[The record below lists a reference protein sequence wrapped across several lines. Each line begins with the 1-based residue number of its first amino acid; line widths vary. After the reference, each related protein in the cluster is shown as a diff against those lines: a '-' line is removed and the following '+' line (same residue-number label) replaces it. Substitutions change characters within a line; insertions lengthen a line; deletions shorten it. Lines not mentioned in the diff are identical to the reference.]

1 MENQRSMEEVL
12 KLQREHYLKEGP
24 PSYALRIDRLNR
36 VQDMIIQNKD
46 RIIEALNADFGS
58 RSPNQSLISDVYAV
72 LPAFTHAKKHLK
84 SWMKDEKRKS
94 NFPFGLMGA
103 KSYIHREPLGVV
115 GMISP
120 WNFPMYLSL
129 APLAGIFSAGN
140 QVMHKPSEFTPITS
154 ELLKEI
160 CDGTF
165 DETEFATF
173 LGGPDVGSAFTQLKF
188 DHLLFT
194 GSGNIGKHVMRAA
207 SENLVPVTLELG
219 GKSPVIVSDS
229 SNINITARR
238 VMFNKTLN
246 AGQICLAPDYVYVH
260 ETQKDNFVEACKD
273 QVSNFYSDLKYNPDY
288 TSVINQKHYDRLNG
302 LLSDAKDH
310 GAELVEINP
319 ADEDFSQQESH
330 KIPPTLVLNP
340 TDEMQIMKEEIFGP
354 LLPIKTY
361 KDISEPINY
370 INKNDKPLGL
380 YYFGNN
386 INEENNV
393 VNSTSSGGVTIN
405 DIMGHIQQNELGFG
419 GVGPSGMG
427 KYDGFDGFTN
437 FSNNKPIYKQVG
449 FGLDKLLDAIRPPY
463 KGSIEDVLKK
473 LLK

>member
-12 KLQREHYLKEGP
+12 RLQREHYLNEGP
-24 PSYALRIDRLNR
+24 PSYELRIDRLDR
-36 VQDMIIQNKD
+36 VQDMVIQNKE
-46 RIIEALNADFGS
+46 RITEALNADFGT
-58 RSPNQSLISDVYAV
+58 RSPNQSLISDVYGV
-72 LPAFTHAKKHLK
+72 LPAFSHAKKHLK

-160 CDGTF
+160 CDSAF

-173 LGGPDVGSAFTQLKF
+173 LGGPEVGAAFTQLKF

-207 SENLVPVTLELG
+207 SENLVPLTLELG

-229 SNINITARR
+229 SNIDITARR

-260 ETQKDNFVEACKD
+260 ETEKDNFVEACKN
-273 QVSNFYSDLKYNPDY
+273 QVSEFYSDLKYNPDY
-288 TSVINQKHYDRLNG
+288 TSVINQKHYDRLIG

-319 ADEDFSQQESH
+319 ANEDFSQQESY

-340 TDEMQIMKEEIFGP
+340 SDEMQIMKEEIFGP

-361 KDISEPINY
+361 KDIDDPIEY

-386 INEENNV
+386 KNEEAKV
-393 VNSTSSGGVTIN
+393 INSTSSGGVTVN

-427 KYDGFDGFTN
+427 KYDGFEGFTN
-437 FSNNKPIYKQVG
+437 FSNNKPIYKQIG

-463 KGSIEDVLKK
+463 KSSIEDVLKK

>member
-1 MENQRSMEEVL
+1 MESQRSMDEVL
-12 KLQREHYLKEGP
+12 KLQREHFLKEGP
-24 PSYALRIDRLNR
+24 PSYELRIDRLNR
-36 VQDMIIQNKD
+36 VKDIVIQNKE
-46 RIIEALNADFGS
+46 RITEALNTDFGT
-58 RSPNQSLISDVYAV
+58 RSPSQSLISDVYAV
-72 LPAFTHAKKHLK
+72 LPPFTYAIKHLK

-103 KSYIHREPLGVV
+103 KSYIHREPLGSI

-120 WNFPMYLSL
+120 WNFPIYLSL

-160 CDGTF
+160 CDSAF

-173 LGGPDVGSAFTQLKF
+173 LGGPDVGAAFTQLKF

-229 SNINITARR
+229 SNIDITARR

-260 ETQKDNFVEACKD
+260 ETEKDNFVEACKD
-273 QVSNFYSDLKYNPDY
+273 QVNNFYSDLKYNPDY

-319 ADEDFSQQESH
+319 ADEDFTQQESH

-361 KDISEPINY
+361 KDIREPINY

-386 INEENNV
+386 KNEEAKV
-393 VNSTSSGGVTIN
+393 LNSTSSGGVTVN
-405 DIMGHIQQNELGFG
+405 DIMGHLQQNELGFG

-449 FGLDKLLDAIRPPY
+449 FGLEKFFDAIRPPY
-463 KGSIEDVLKK
+463 NDGFENVIKK

>member
-1 MENQRSMEEVL
+1 MESQRSMDEVL
-12 KLQREHYLKEGP
+12 KLQREHFLKEGP
-24 PSYALRIDRLNR
+24 PSYELRIDRLNR
-36 VQDMIIQNKD
+36 VKDIVIQNKE
-46 RIIEALNADFGS
+46 RITEALNTDFGA
-58 RSPNQSLISDVYAV
+58 RSQSQSLISDVYAV
-72 LPAFTHAKKHLK
+72 LPPFTYAKKHLK

-103 KSYIHREPLGVV
+103 KSYIHREPLGSI

-120 WNFPMYLSL
+120 WNFPIYLSL

-160 CDGTF
+160 CDSAF

-173 LGGPDVGSAFTQLKF
+173 LGGPDVGAAFTQLKF

-229 SNINITARR
+229 SNIDITARR

-273 QVSNFYSDLKYNPDY
+273 QVNNFYSDLKYNPDY

-319 ADEDFSQQESH
+319 ADEDFTQQESH

-361 KDISEPINY
+361 KDIREPINY

-386 INEENNV
+386 KNEEAKV
-393 VNSTSSGGVTIN
+393 LNSTSSGGVTVN
-405 DIMGHIQQNELGFG
+405 DIMGHLQQNELGFG

-449 FGLDKLLDAIRPPY
+449 FGLEKFFDAIRPPY
-463 KGSIEDVLKK
+463 KDGFENVIKK

>member
-1 MENQRSMEEVL
+1 MENQMSMQEVL
-12 KLQREHYLKEGP
+12 KLQREHFLNEGP
-24 PSYALRIDRLNR
+24 PSYELRIDRLDR
-36 VQDMIIQNKD
+36 VQDMVIQNKE
-46 RIIEALNADFGS
+46 RITEALDADFGS

-72 LPAFTHAKKHLK
+72 LPAFSHAKKHLK

-160 CDGTF
+160 CDSAF

-173 LGGPDVGSAFTQLKF
+173 LGGPEVGAAFTQLKF

-207 SENLVPVTLELG
+207 SENLVPLTLELG

-229 SNINITARR
+229 SNIDITARR

-260 ETQKDNFVEACKD
+260 ETEKDNFVEACKT
-273 QVSNFYSDLKYNPDY
+273 QVNEFYSDLKYNPDY

-319 ADEDFSQQESH
+319 ADEDFTQQESH

-361 KDISEPINY
+361 KDIREPINY

-386 INEENNV
+386 KNEEAKV
-393 VNSTSSGGVTIN
+393 LNSTSSGGVTVN
-405 DIMGHIQQNELGFG
+405 DIMGHLQQNELGFG

-449 FGLDKLLDAIRPPY
+449 FGLEKFFDAIRPPY
-463 KGSIEDVLKK
+463 KDGFENVIKK

>member
-1 MENQRSMEEVL
+1 MESQRSMDEVL
-12 KLQREHYLKEGP
+12 KLQREHFLKEGP
-24 PSYALRIDRLNR
+24 PSYELRIDRLNR
-36 VQDMIIQNKD
+36 VKDIVIQNKE
-46 RIIEALNADFGS
+46 RITEALNTDFGA
-58 RSPNQSLISDVYAV
+58 RSQSQSLISDVYAV
-72 LPAFTHAKKHLK
+72 LPPFTYAKKHLK

-94 NFPFGLMGA
+94 NFPFGLLGA
-103 KSYIHREPLGVV
+103 KSYIHREPLGSI

-120 WNFPMYLSL
+120 WNFPIYLSL

-160 CDGTF
+160 CDSAF

-173 LGGPDVGSAFTQLKF
+173 LGGPDVGAAFTQLKF

-229 SNINITARR
+229 SNIDITARR

-260 ETQKDNFVEACKD
+260 ETEKDNFVEACKD
-273 QVSNFYSDLKYNPDY
+273 QVNNFYSDLKYNPDY

-319 ADEDFSQQESH
+319 ADEDFTQQESH

-370 INKNDKPLGL
+370 INKKDKPLGL

-386 INEENNV
+386 KNEEAKV
-393 VNSTSSGGVTIN
+393 VNSTSSGGITVN

-437 FSNNKPIYKQVG
+437 FSNNKPVYKQIG
-449 FGLDKLLDAIRPPY
+449 FGLDRLLDAIRPPY
-463 KGSIEDVLKK
+463 KDSVEDVLKK

>member
-1 MENQRSMEEVL
+1 MESQRSMDEVL
-12 KLQREHYLKEGP
+12 KLQREHFLKEGP
-24 PSYALRIDRLNR
+24 PSYELRIDRLNR
-36 VQDMIIQNKD
+36 VKDIVIQNKE
-46 RIIEALNADFGS
+46 RITEALNTDFGA
-58 RSPNQSLISDVYAV
+58 RSQSQSLISDVYAV
-72 LPAFTHAKKHLK
+72 LPPFTYAKKHLK

-94 NFPFGLMGA
+94 NFPFGLLGA
-103 KSYIHREPLGVV
+103 KSYIHREPLGSI

-120 WNFPMYLSL
+120 WNFPIYLSL

-160 CDGTF
+160 CDSAF

-173 LGGPDVGSAFTQLKF
+173 LGGPDVGAAFTQLKF

-229 SNINITARR
+229 SNIDITARR

-260 ETQKDNFVEACKD
+260 ETEKDNFVEACKD
-273 QVSNFYSDLKYNPDY
+273 QVNNFYSDLKYNPDY

-319 ADEDFSQQESH
+319 ADEDFTQQESH

-361 KDISEPINY
+361 KDIREPINY

-386 INEENNV
+386 KNEEAKV
-393 VNSTSSGGVTIN
+393 LNSTSSGGVTVN
-405 DIMGHIQQNELGFG
+405 DIMGHLQQNELGFG

-449 FGLDKLLDAIRPPY
+449 FGLEKFFDAIRPPY
-463 KGSIEDVLKK
+463 KDGFENVIKK

>member
-12 KLQREHYLKEGP
+12 KLQREHFLNEGP
-24 PSYALRIDRLNR
+24 PSYELRIDRLDR
-36 VQDMIIQNKD
+36 VQDMVIQNKE
-46 RIIEALNADFGS
+46 RITEALNTDFGS
-58 RSPNQSLISDVYAV
+58 RSPSQSLITDVYAV
-72 LPAFTHAKKHLK
+72 LPAFSHAKKHLK

-94 NFPFGLMGA
+94 NFPFGFLGA

-160 CDGTF
+160 CDSAF

-173 LGGPDVGSAFTQLKF
+173 LGGPDIGAAFTQLKF

-207 SENLVPVTLELG
+207 SENLVPLTLELG

-229 SNINITARR
+229 SNIDITARR

-260 ETQKDNFVEACKD
+260 ETEKDNFVEACKN
-273 QVSNFYSDLKYNPDY
+273 QVNEFYSDLKYNPDY
-288 TSVINQKHYDRLNG
+288 TSVINQKHYERLNG
-302 LLSDAKDH
+302 LLADAKDH

-319 ADEDFSQQESH
+319 ANEDFSQQESH

-361 KDISEPINY
+361 KDINEPINY

-386 INEENNV
+386 KNEEAKV
-393 VNSTSSGGVTIN
+393 VNSTTSGGVTVN
-405 DIMGHIQQNELGFG
+405 DIMWHIQQNELGFG

-427 KYDGFDGFTN
+427 KYDGFDGFMN
-437 FSNNKPIYKQVG
+437 FSNNKPIYKQIG
-449 FGLDKLLDAIRPPY
+449 FGLDKFLDAIRPPY
-463 KGSIEDVLKK
+463 KGSIEDVLQK

>member
-1 MENQRSMEEVL
+1 MESQRSMDEVL
-12 KLQREHYLKEGP
+12 KLQREHFLKEGP
-24 PSYALRIDRLNR
+24 PSYELRIDRLNR
-36 VQDMIIQNKD
+36 VKDIVIQNKE
-46 RIIEALNADFGS
+46 RITEALNTDFGT
-58 RSPNQSLISDVYAV
+58 RSASQSLISDVYAV
-72 LPAFTHAKKHLK
+72 LPPFTYAIKHLK

-94 NFPFGLMGA
+94 NFPFGLLGA
-103 KSYIHREPLGVV
+103 KSYIHREPLGSI

-120 WNFPMYLSL
+120 WNFPIYLSL

-140 QVMHKPSEFTPITS
+140 QVMHKPSEFTPTTS

-160 CDGTF
+160 CDSAF

-173 LGGPDVGSAFTQLKF
+173 LGGPDVGAAFTQLKF

-229 SNINITARR
+229 SNIDITARR

-260 ETQKDNFVEACKD
+260 ETEKDNFVEACKD
-273 QVSNFYSDLKYNPDY
+273 QVNNFYSDLKYNPDY

-319 ADEDFSQQESH
+319 ADEDFTQQESH

-361 KDISEPINY
+361 KDIREPINY

-386 INEENNV
+386 KNEEAKV
-393 VNSTSSGGVTIN
+393 LNSTSSGGVTVN
-405 DIMGHIQQNELGFG
+405 DIMGHLQQNELGFG

-449 FGLDKLLDAIRPPY
+449 FGLEKFFDAIRPPY
-463 KGSIEDVLKK
+463 KDGFENVIKK

>member
-1 MENQRSMEEVL
+1 MENQRSMQEVL
-12 KLQREHYLKEGP
+12 KLQREHFLNEGP
-24 PSYALRIDRLNR
+24 PSYELRIDRLDR
-36 VQDMIIQNKD
+36 VQDMVIQNKE
-46 RIIEALNADFGS
+46 RITDALNADFGS

-84 SWMKDEKRKS
+84 SWMKDEKKKS

-103 KSYIHREPLGVV
+103 KSYIHREPLGIV

-154 ELLKEI
+154 KLLKEI
-160 CDGTF
+160 CDSTF

-173 LGGPDVGSAFTQLKF
+173 LGGPEVGAAFTQLKF

-207 SENLVPVTLELG
+207 SENLVPLTLELG

-229 SNINITARR
+229 SNIDITARR

-260 ETQKDNFVEACKD
+260 ETEKDNFVEACKT
-273 QVSNFYSDLKYNPDY
+273 QVNEFYSDLKYNPDY

-319 ADEDFSQQESH
+319 ANEDFSQQESH

-361 KDISEPINY
+361 KDINEPINY

-386 INEENNV
+386 KNEEAKV
-393 VNSTSSGGVTIN
+393 INSTTSGGVTVN

-427 KYDGFDGFTN
+427 KYDGYDGFTN
-437 FSNNKPIYKQVG
+437 FSNNKPIYKQIG

-463 KGSIEDVLKK
+463 KGNIEDVLKK

>member
-24 PSYALRIDRLNR
+24 PSYELRIDRLNR
-36 VQDMIIQNKD
+36 VQDMVIKNKD
-46 RIIEALNADFGS
+46 RIIEAVNADFGS

-103 KSYIHREPLGVV
+103 KSYIHREPLGVI

-207 SENLVPVTLELG
+207 SENLVPLTLELG

-260 ETQKDNFVEACKD
+260 ESEKDNFVEACKD

-319 ADEDFSQQESH
+319 ADEDFTQQESH

-386 INEENNV
+386 KNEEVKV
-393 VNSTSSGGVTIN
+393 VNSTSSGGVTVN

-449 FGLDKLLDAIRPPY
+449 FILDILLDAIRPPY

>member
-1 MENQRSMEEVL
+1 MESQRSMDEVL
-12 KLQREHYLKEGP
+12 KLQREHFLKEGP
-24 PSYALRIDRLNR
+24 PSYELRIDRLKR
-36 VQDMIIQNKD
+36 VKDIVIQNKE
-46 RIIEALNADFGS
+46 RITEALNADFGA
-58 RSPNQSLISDVYAV
+58 RSQSQSLISDVYAV
-72 LPAFTHAKKHLK
+72 LPPFTYAIKHLK

-94 NFPFGLMGA
+94 NFPLGLMGA
-103 KSYIHREPLGVV
+103 KSYIHREPLGSI

-120 WNFPMYLSL
+120 WNFPIYLSL

-160 CDGTF
+160 CDSAF

-173 LGGPDVGSAFTQLKF
+173 LGGPDVGAAFTQLKF

-229 SNINITARR
+229 SNIDITARR

-260 ETQKDNFVEACKD
+260 ETEKDNFVEACKD
-273 QVSNFYSDLKYNPDY
+273 QVNNFYSDLKYNPDY

-319 ADEDFSQQESH
+319 ADEDFTQQESH

-361 KDISEPINY
+361 KDIREPINY

-386 INEENNV
+386 KNEEAKV
-393 VNSTSSGGVTIN
+393 LNSTSSGGVTVN
-405 DIMGHIQQNELGFG
+405 DIMGHLQQNELGFG

-427 KYDGFDGFTN
+427 KYDGYDGFTN

-449 FGLDKLLDAIRPPY
+449 FGLEKFFDAIRPPY
-463 KGSIEDVLKK
+463 KDGFENVIKK
-473 LLK
+473 LFK

>member
-1 MENQRSMEEVL
+1 MESQRSMDEVL
-12 KLQREHYLKEGP
+12 KLQREHFLKEGP
-24 PSYALRIDRLNR
+24 PSYELRIDRLNR
-36 VQDMIIQNKD
+36 VKDIVIQNKE
-46 RIIEALNADFGS
+46 RITEALNTDFGA
-58 RSPNQSLISDVYAV
+58 RSPSQSLISDVYAV
-72 LPAFTHAKKHLK
+72 LPPFTHAIKHLK

-94 NFPFGLMGA
+94 NFPFGLLGA
-103 KSYIHREPLGVV
+103 KSYIHREPLGSI

-120 WNFPMYLSL
+120 WNFPIYLSL

-140 QVMHKPSEFTPITS
+140 QVMHKPSEFTPTTS

-160 CDGTF
+160 CDSAF

-173 LGGPDVGSAFTQLKF
+173 LGGPDVGAAFTQLKF

-229 SNINITARR
+229 SNIDITARR

-260 ETQKDNFVEACKD
+260 ETEKDNFVEACKD
-273 QVSNFYSDLKYNPDY
+273 QVNNFYSDLKYNPDY
-288 TSVINQKHYDRLNG
+288 TSVINQKHFDRLNG
-302 LLSDAKDH
+302 LLTDAKDH

-319 ADEDFSQQESH
+319 ANEDFSQQESH

-370 INKNDKPLGL
+370 INKKDKPLGL

-386 INEENNV
+386 KNEEAKV
-393 VNSTSSGGVTIN
+393 VNSTSSGGITVN

-437 FSNNKPIYKQVG
+437 FSNNKPVYKQIG

-463 KGSIEDVLKK
+463 KDSVEDVLKK

>member
-1 MENQRSMEEVL
+1 MQNQRSMEEVL
-12 KLQREHYLKEGP
+12 KLQREHFLNEGP
-24 PSYALRIDRLNR
+24 PSYELRIDRLDR
-36 VQDMIIQNKD
+36 VQDMVIQNKE
-46 RIIEALNADFGS
+46 RITEALNTDFGS

-72 LPAFTHAKKHLK
+72 LPAFSHAKKHLK

-94 NFPFGLMGA
+94 NFPFGFLGA

-160 CDGTF
+160 CDSAF

-173 LGGPDVGSAFTQLKF
+173 LGGPDIGAAFTQLKF

-207 SENLVPVTLELG
+207 SENLVPLTLELG
-219 GKSPVIVSDS
+219 GKSPVIVSDT
-229 SNINITARR
+229 SNIDITARR

-260 ETQKDNFVEACKD
+260 ETEKDNFVEACKD
-273 QVSNFYSDLKYNPDY
+273 QVNEFYSDLKYNPDY

-319 ADEDFSQQESH
+319 ANEDFSQQESH

-361 KDISEPINY
+361 KDINEPINY

-386 INEENNV
+386 KNEEEKV
-393 VNSTSSGGVTIN
+393 VNSTTSGGVTVN

-427 KYDGFDGFTN
+427 KYDGFDGFAN
-437 FSNNKPIYKQVG
+437 FSNNKPIYKQIG

-463 KGSIEDVLKK
+463 KGNIEDVLKK

>member
-12 KLQREHYLKEGP
+12 KLQREHFLNEGP
-24 PSYALRIDRLNR
+24 PSYELRIDRLDR
-36 VQDMIIQNKD
+36 VQDMVIQNKD
-46 RIIEALNADFGS
+46 RITEALNTDFGS
-58 RSPNQSLISDVYAV
+58 RSPNQSLISDVYAI
-72 LPAFTHAKKHLK
+72 LPAFSHAKKHLK

-94 NFPFGLMGA
+94 NFPFGLLGA

-160 CDGTF
+160 CDSAF

-173 LGGPDVGSAFTQLKF
+173 LGGPEVGAAFTQLKF

-207 SENLVPVTLELG
+207 SENLVPLTLELG

-229 SNINITARR
+229 SNIDITARR

-260 ETQKDNFVEACKD
+260 ETEKDNFVEACKN
-273 QVSNFYSDLKYNPDY
+273 QVSEFYSDLKYNPDY
-288 TSVINQKHYDRLNG
+288 TSVINQKHYDRLIG

-319 ADEDFSQQESH
+319 ANEDFSQQESY

-340 TDEMQIMKEEIFGP
+340 SDEMQIMKEEIFGP

-361 KDISEPINY
+361 KDIDDPIEY

-386 INEENNV
+386 KNEEAKV
-393 VNSTSSGGVTIN
+393 INSTSSGGVTVN

-427 KYDGFDGFTN
+427 KYDGFEGFTN
-437 FSNNKPIYKQVG
+437 FSNNKPIYKQIG

-463 KGSIEDVLKK
+463 KSSIEDVLKK

>member
-12 KLQREHYLKEGP
+12 KLQREHFLNEGP
-24 PSYALRIDRLNR
+24 PSYELRIDRLDR
-36 VQDMIIQNKD
+36 VKDMVIQNKE
-46 RIIEALNADFGS
+46 RITEALNTDFGS

-72 LPAFTHAKKHLK
+72 LPAFSHAKKHLK

-94 NFPFGLMGA
+94 NFPFGFLGA

-160 CDGTF
+160 CDSTF

-173 LGGPDVGSAFTQLKF
+173 LGGPDIGAAFTQLKF

-207 SENLVPVTLELG
+207 SENLVPLTLELG

-229 SNINITARR
+229 SNIDITARR

-260 ETQKDNFVEACKD
+260 ETEKDNFVEACKN
-273 QVSNFYSDLKYNPDY
+273 QVNEFYSDLKYNPDY

-319 ADEDFSQQESH
+319 ANEDFSQQESH

-354 LLPIKTY
+354 LLLSLI
-361 KDISEPINY
+361 
-370 INKNDKPLGL
+370 
-380 YYFGNN
+380 
-386 INEENNV
+386 
-393 VNSTSSGGVTIN
+393 
-405 DIMGHIQQNELGFG
+405 HI
-419 GVGPSGMG
+419 
-427 KYDGFDGFTN
+427 
-437 FSNNKPIYKQVG
+437 
-449 FGLDKLLDAIRPPY
+449 
-463 KGSIEDVLKK
+463 
-473 LLK
+473 

>member
-1 MENQRSMEEVL
+1 MESQRSMDEVL
-12 KLQREHYLKEGP
+12 KLQREHFLKEGP
-24 PSYALRIDRLNR
+24 PSYELRIDRLNR
-36 VQDMIIQNKD
+36 VKDIVIQNKE
-46 RIIEALNADFGS
+46 RITEALNTDFGA
-58 RSPNQSLISDVYAV
+58 RSPSQSLISDVYAV
-72 LPAFTHAKKHLK
+72 LPPFTYAKKHLK

-103 KSYIHREPLGVV
+103 KSYIHREPLGSI

-120 WNFPMYLSL
+120 WNFPIYLSL

-160 CDGTF
+160 CDSAF

-173 LGGPDVGSAFTQLKF
+173 LGGPDVGAAFTQLKF

-229 SNINITARR
+229 SNIDITARR

-260 ETQKDNFVEACKD
+260 ETEKDNFVEACKD
-273 QVSNFYSDLKYNPDY
+273 QVNNFYSDLKYNPDY

-319 ADEDFSQQESH
+319 ADEDFTQQESH

-361 KDISEPINY
+361 KDIREPINY

-386 INEENNV
+386 KNEEAKV
-393 VNSTSSGGVTIN
+393 LNSTSSGGVTVN
-405 DIMGHIQQNELGFG
+405 DIMGHLQQNELGFG

-449 FGLDKLLDAIRPPY
+449 FGLEKFFDAIRPPY
-463 KGSIEDVLKK
+463 NDGFENVIKK

>member
-12 KLQREHYLKEGP
+12 KLQREHYLIEGP
-24 PSYALRIDRLNR
+24 PSYELRIDRLNR

-46 RIIEALNADFGS
+46 RIIEALNTDFGS

-160 CDGTF
+160 CDGAF

-173 LGGPDVGSAFTQLKF
+173 LGGPDVGSAFTHLKF

-260 ETQKDNFVEACKD
+260 ETEKDNFVEACKD

-354 LLPIKTY
+354 LLPIKTF

-386 INEENNV
+386 KNEEDNV
-393 VNSTSSGGVTIN
+393 VNSTSSGGVTVN

-463 KGSIEDVLKK
+463 KGSIENVLKK

>member
-24 PSYALRIDRLNR
+24 PSYELRIDRLNR
-36 VQDMIIQNKD
+36 VKDMIIQNKD

-260 ETQKDNFVEACKD
+260 ETEKDNFVEACKD
-273 QVSNFYSDLKYNPDY
+273 QVSNFYNDLKYNPDY

-386 INEENNV
+386 KNEENNV
-393 VNSTSSGGVTIN
+393 VNSTSSGGVTVN

>member
-1 MENQRSMEEVL
+1 MESQRSMNEVL
-12 KLQREHYLKEGP
+12 KLQREHFLKEGP
-24 PSYALRIDRLNR
+24 PSYELRIDRLNR
-36 VQDMIIQNKD
+36 VKDIVIQNKE
-46 RIIEALNADFGS
+46 RITEALNTDFGA
-58 RSPNQSLISDVYAV
+58 RSQSQSLISDVYAV
-72 LPAFTHAKKHLK
+72 LPPFTYAKKHLK

-103 KSYIHREPLGVV
+103 KSYIHREPLGSI

-120 WNFPMYLSL
+120 WNFPIYLSL

-160 CDGTF
+160 CDSAF

-173 LGGPDVGSAFTQLKF
+173 LGGPDVGAAFTQLKF

-229 SNINITARR
+229 SNIDITARR

-273 QVSNFYSDLKYNPDY
+273 QVNNFYSDLKYNPDY

-319 ADEDFSQQESH
+319 ADEDFTQQESH

-361 KDISEPINY
+361 KDIREPINY

-386 INEENNV
+386 KNEEAKV
-393 VNSTSSGGVTIN
+393 LNSTSSGGVTVN
-405 DIMGHIQQNELGFG
+405 DIMGHLQQNELGFG

-449 FGLDKLLDAIRPPY
+449 FGLEKFFDAIRPPY
-463 KGSIEDVLKK
+463 KDGFENVIKK

>member
-1 MENQRSMEEVL
+1 MESQRSMDEVL
-12 KLQREHYLKEGP
+12 KLQREHFLKEGP
-24 PSYALRIDRLNR
+24 PSYELRIDRLNR
-36 VQDMIIQNKD
+36 VKDIVIQNKE
-46 RIIEALNADFGS
+46 RITEALNTDFGTRS
-58 RSPNQSLISDVYAV
+58 RSQSLISDVYAV
-72 LPAFTHAKKHLK
+72 LPPFTYAIKHLK

-103 KSYIHREPLGVV
+103 KSYIHREPLGSI

-120 WNFPMYLSL
+120 WNFPIYLSL

-140 QVMHKPSEFTPITS
+140 QVMHKPSEFTPSTS

-160 CDGTF
+160 CDSAF

-173 LGGPDVGSAFTQLKF
+173 LGGPDVGAAFTQLKF

-229 SNINITARR
+229 SNIDITARR

-260 ETQKDNFVEACKD
+260 ETEKDNFVEACKD
-273 QVSNFYSDLKYNPDY
+273 QVNNFYSDLKYNPDY

-319 ADEDFSQQESH
+319 ADEDFTQQESH

-361 KDISEPINY
+361 KDIREPINY

-386 INEENNV
+386 KNEEAKV
-393 VNSTSSGGVTIN
+393 LNSTSSGGVTVN
-405 DIMGHIQQNELGFG
+405 DIMGHLQQNELGFG

-449 FGLDKLLDAIRPPY
+449 FGLEKFFDAIRPPY
-463 KGSIEDVLKK
+463 NDGFENVIKK

>member
-12 KLQREHYLKEGP
+12 KLQREHFLNEGP
-24 PSYALRIDRLNR
+24 PSYELRIDRLDR
-36 VQDMIIQNKD
+36 VQDMVIQNKE
-46 RIIEALNADFGS
+46 RITEALNTDFGS

-72 LPAFTHAKKHLK
+72 LPAFSHAKKHLK

-160 CDGTF
+160 CDSAF

-173 LGGPDVGSAFTQLKF
+173 LGGPDVGAAFTQLKF

-207 SENLVPVTLELG
+207 SENLVPLTLELG

-229 SNINITARR
+229 SNIDITARR

-260 ETQKDNFVEACKD
+260 ETEKDNFVEACKN
-273 QVSNFYSDLKYNPDY
+273 QVNEFYSDLKYNPDY
-288 TSVINQKHYDRLNG
+288 TSVINEKHYDRLNG
-302 LLSDAKDH
+302 LLSDAEDH

-319 ADEDFSQQESH
+319 ANEDFSQQESH

-361 KDISEPINY
+361 KDINEPINY

-386 INEENNV
+386 KNEEAKV
-393 VNSTSSGGVTIN
+393 VNSTTSGGVTVN
-405 DIMGHIQQNELGFG
+405 DIMGHIQQKELGFG

-437 FSNNKPIYKQVG
+437 FSNNKPIYKQIG

>member
-12 KLQREHYLKEGP
+12 KLQREHFLNEGP
-24 PSYALRIDRLNR
+24 PSYDLRIDRLDR
-36 VQDMIIQNKD
+36 VQDMVIQNKE
-46 RIIEALNADFGS
+46 RITDALNADFGS
-58 RSPNQSLISDVYAV
+58 RSPNQSLISDVYGV

-84 SWMKDEKRKS
+84 SWMRDEKRKS

-160 CDGTF
+160 CDSAF

-173 LGGPDVGSAFTQLKF
+173 LGGPEVGAAFTQLKF

-207 SENLVPVTLELG
+207 SENLVPLTLELG

-229 SNINITARR
+229 SDIDITARR

-260 ETQKDNFVEACKD
+260 ETEKDNFVEACKN
-273 QVSNFYSDLKYNPDY
+273 QVNKFYSDLKYNPDY
-288 TSVINQKHYDRLNG
+288 TSVINEKHYDRLNG

-310 GAELVEINP
+310 GAEVVEINP
-319 ADEDFSQQESH
+319 ANEDFSQQESH

-361 KDISEPINY
+361 KDINEPINY

-386 INEENNV
+386 KNEEEKV
-393 VNSTSSGGVTIN
+393 VNSTTSGGVTVN

-437 FSNNKPIYKQVG
+437 FSNNKPIYKQIG
-449 FGLDKLLDAIRPPY
+449 FGLDKLLDAIRPQY
-463 KGSIEDVLKK
+463 KGNIEDVLKK

>member
-1 MENQRSMEEVL
+1 MESQRSMDEVL
-12 KLQREHYLKEGP
+12 KLQREHFLKEGP
-24 PSYALRIDRLNR
+24 PSYELRIDRLNR
-36 VQDMIIQNKD
+36 VKDIVIQNKE
-46 RIIEALNADFGS
+46 RITEALNTDFGT
-58 RSPNQSLISDVYAV
+58 RSPSQSLISDVYAV
-72 LPAFTHAKKHLK
+72 LPPFTYAIKHLK

-94 NFPFGLMGA
+94 NFPFGLLGA
-103 KSYIHREPLGVV
+103 KSYIHREPLGSI

-120 WNFPMYLSL
+120 WNFPIYLSL

-140 QVMHKPSEFTPITS
+140 QVMHKPSEFTPTTS

-160 CDGTF
+160 CDSAF

-173 LGGPDVGSAFTQLKF
+173 LGGPDVGAAFTQLKF

-229 SNINITARR
+229 SNIDITARR

-260 ETQKDNFVEACKD
+260 ETEKDNFVEACKD
-273 QVSNFYSDLKYNPDY
+273 QVNNFYSDLKYNPDY

-319 ADEDFSQQESH
+319 ADEDFTQQESH

-361 KDISEPINY
+361 KDIREPINY

-386 INEENNV
+386 KNEEAKV
-393 VNSTSSGGVTIN
+393 LNSTSSGGVTVN
-405 DIMGHIQQNELGFG
+405 DIMGHLQQNELGFG

-449 FGLDKLLDAIRPPY
+449 FGLEKFFDAIRPPY
-463 KGSIEDVLKK
+463 KDGFENVIKK

>member
-1 MENQRSMEEVL
+1 
-12 KLQREHYLKEGP
+12 
-24 PSYALRIDRLNR
+24 
-36 VQDMIIQNKD
+36 
-46 RIIEALNADFGS
+46 
-58 RSPNQSLISDVYAV
+58 
-72 LPAFTHAKKHLK
+72 
-84 SWMKDEKRKS
+84 
-94 NFPFGLMGA
+94 
-103 KSYIHREPLGVV
+103 
-115 GMISP
+115 
-120 WNFPMYLSL
+120 MYLSL

-160 CDGTF
+160 CDSAF

-173 LGGPDVGSAFTQLKF
+173 LGGPEVGAAFTQLKF

-207 SENLVPVTLELG
+207 SENLVPLTLELG

-229 SNINITARR
+229 SNIDITARR

-260 ETQKDNFVEACKD
+260 ETEKDNFVEACKT
-273 QVSNFYSDLKYNPDY
+273 QVNEFYSDLKYNPDY

-310 GAELVEINP
+310 GAKLVEINP
-319 ADEDFSQQESH
+319 ANEDFSQQESH

-361 KDISEPINY
+361 KDINEPINY

-386 INEENNV
+386 KNEEEKV
-393 VNSTSSGGVTIN
+393 VNSTTSGGVTVN

-427 KYDGFDGFTN
+427 KYDGFDGFMN
-437 FSNNKPIYKQVG
+437 FSNNKPIYKQIG
-449 FGLDKLLDAIRPPY
+449 FRLDKLLDAIRPPY

>member
-1 MENQRSMEEVL
+1 MESQRSMDEVL
-12 KLQREHYLKEGP
+12 KLQREHFLKEGP
-24 PSYALRIDRLNR
+24 PSYELRIDRLNR
-36 VQDMIIQNKD
+36 VKDIVIQNKE
-46 RIIEALNADFGS
+46 RITEALNTDFGTRS
-58 RSPNQSLISDVYAV
+58 RSQSLISDVYAV
-72 LPAFTHAKKHLK
+72 LPPFTYAIKHLK

-94 NFPFGLMGA
+94 NFPFGLLGA
-103 KSYIHREPLGVV
+103 KSYIHREPLGSI

-120 WNFPMYLSL
+120 WNFPIYLSL

-160 CDGTF
+160 CDSAF

-173 LGGPDVGSAFTQLKF
+173 LGGPDVGAAFTQLKF

-229 SNINITARR
+229 SNIDITARR

-260 ETQKDNFVEACKD
+260 ETEKDNFVEACKD
-273 QVSNFYSDLKYNPDY
+273 QVNNFYSDLKYNPDY

-319 ADEDFSQQESH
+319 ADEDFTQQESH

-361 KDISEPINY
+361 KDIREPINY

-386 INEENNV
+386 KNEEAKV
-393 VNSTSSGGVTIN
+393 LNSTSSGGVTVN
-405 DIMGHIQQNELGFG
+405 DIMGHLQQNELGFG

-449 FGLDKLLDAIRPPY
+449 FGLEKFFDAIRPPY
-463 KGSIEDVLKK
+463 KDGFENVIKK